1 MMHHRLRLKKK
12 KKKEGQKSLL
22 MIPQCNT
29 VPKIVAGLS
38 RRAGE
43 WVGPRCPERSR
54 RAAETEGK
62 M

>member
-1 MMHHRLRLKKK
+1 
-12 KKKEGQKSLL
+12 

-43 WVGPRCPERSR
+43 WVGPRRPERSR